1 MQKTSSLLAYRI
13 VVTATAFY
21 VQDSI
26 LELDRGFFQAHVNDK
41 KIFDVKTLKKY
52 ESQDYR
58 TVFGLQT
65 HCAQAEPKD
74 NLEKAINSIFL
85 AHCLLYSINYFYPDV
100 DNLDKHLHIL
110 AVALFHNMQMIN
122 CNAYEI
128 VENVRDDETKILEP
142 RNVGGAIYSSVSL
155 TNHSCYPN
163 IVRHSYPCGMYILF
177 DEFFCYLSIKIEKC
191 SYFNF

>member
-1 MQKTSSLLAYRI
+1 MAYRT
-13 VVTATAFY
+13 VVTASALY

-26 LELDRGFFQAHVNDK
+26 LELDRGFLQVHENDK
-41 KIFDVKTLKKY
+41 SIFDIKSLKKY
-52 ESQDYR
+52 ESSDYK

-65 HCAQAEPKD
+65 HSAQADPKV

-85 AHCLLYSINYFYPDV
+85 AHCLLHVINHFHPEV
-100 DNLDKHLHIL
+100 DNLDKHLQVL

-128 VENVRDDETKILEP
+128 VENIRDNETKILEP
-142 RNVGGAIYSSVSL
+142 RNVGGAIYPTVSL

-163 IVRHSYPCGMYILF
+163 IVRHSYPCGMHFLQKCFLLLF
-177 DEFFCYLSIKIEKC
+177 FISHYK
-191 SYFNF
+191 N